1 MHLLFQFLPNP
12 TDIFHNLRNRQPVLL
27 QLLLHIVTVDKL
39 FLHTIVQY
47 LHIRRTV
54 ITGNL
59 LAKATVQ
66 HSVLKSNDQCMV
78 ALQVIEQSL
87 VHTRDVARIDKR
99 GIHSFLFLQPGSHGF
114 AQLIERAQSQ
124 YGDLLSTMG
133 HLITVQRLAVILL
146 RFYIPA
152 DNPIGRHANG
162 NRMFRLTDATPA
174 LPYTPHDK

>member
-1 MHLLFQFLPNP
+1 MQFDASPFSILTKSYRYLPQSAEP
-12 TDIFHNLRNRQPVLL
+12 STGSSSTAPP
-27 QLLLHIVTVDKL
+27 IVTVDKL

-54 ITGNL
+54 VTGNL

-133 HLITVQRLAVILL
+133 
-146 RFYIPA
+146 PS
-152 DNPIGRHANG
+152 
-162 NRMFRLTDATPA
+162 
-174 LPYTPHDK
+174 

>member
-1 MHLLFQFLPNP
+1 
-12 TDIFHNLRNRQPVLL
+12 
-27 QLLLHIVTVDKL
+27 
-39 FLHTIVQY
+39 
-47 LHIRRTV
+47 
-54 ITGNL
+54 
-59 LAKATVQ
+59 
-66 HSVLKSNDQCMV
+66 MV

-162 NRMFRLTDATPA
+162 NRMFRLTDAPLQHCHILLT
-174 LPYTPHDK
+174 TSRCQINHIRNITDDRNIKKTKMGNIIHTR